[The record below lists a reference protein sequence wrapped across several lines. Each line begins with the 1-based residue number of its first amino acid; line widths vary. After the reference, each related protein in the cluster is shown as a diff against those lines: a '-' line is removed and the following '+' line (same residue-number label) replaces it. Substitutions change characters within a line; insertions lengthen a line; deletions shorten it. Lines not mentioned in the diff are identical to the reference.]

1 MFEGKIAVVTG
12 GAQGIGRTI
21 AGEFE
26 KNGAKVC
33 VIDKQ
38 PASIIPVTWLTRKH
52 WSALRRR

>member
-26 KNGAKVC
+26 KTV
-33 VIDKQ
+33 
-38 PASIIPVTWLTRKH
+38 
-52 WSALRRR
+52 RRYV